1 MRFDCVVL
9 DLDGTLTDLPHEA
22 PAFNATFPALVAD
35 LLGRDLDGIWE
46 EAVGVVRK
54 RSPELAWIVDGHAA
68 GPADADPYILA
79 SSAAQVVFDRF
90 AVMTH
95 DPALRSD
102 VTTAIFRR
110 AYQKTGASF
119 RPETKHVLETLL
131 ARVPSVYVVT
141 NAASDAATR
150 KLQSLAPVGIERLRI
165 QGDARKFAI
174 VPPTEMDARFAAVP
188 KTKELPGLQRPVLLE
203 RGRYYD
209 ALSKIWQDTGATP
222 EKTLVCGDI
231 YEMDLALPA
240 ELGASVHLVRRE
252 RTFDYEL
259 DAIRALG
266 ERGGVSDGLAPLLHR
281 LG

>member
-22 PAFNATFPALVAD
+22 PAFNAAFPKLVAD
-35 LLGRDLDGIWE
+35 VLGRDLDGVWD
-46 EAVGVVRK
+46 EAVGLVRK
-54 RSPELAWIVDGHAA
+54 RSPELAWIVDGPAA

-90 AVMTH
+90 AVMTR

-110 AYQKTGASF
+110 AYQQTGAAF
-119 RPETKHVLETLL
+119 RPETKRVLEALL

-141 NAASDAATR
+141 NAATDAATR
-150 KLQSLAPVGIERLRI
+150 KLQSLAPAGIERLRI

-174 VPPTEMDARFAAVP
+174 GPATKADARFAAVP
-188 KTKELPGLQRPVLLE
+188 ETKQLPGLQRPVLLS

-209 ALSKIWQDTGATP
+209 ALATIWQDTGATP
-222 EKTLVCGDI
+222 EKTLFCGDI

-240 ELGASVHLVRRE
+240 ELGASVHLVQRE

-259 DAIRALG
+259 DAIRSLG
-266 ERGGVSDGLAPLLHR
+266 DRGGVSDGLEALLLR